1 MAGRGRQT
9 RPQKNYAVGLEIPCR
24 GGAFYWAPE
33 IPSEVGLA
41 GAIPSVCER
50 VHNRAHSFQ
59 NSAGLRSR
67 AHPAVGADLKPRW
80 LDHPVSYCF
89 SLARRVQLLILPF
102 QLTFRRGRRI
112 RSGES
117 GGPPLFEPSLKV
129 ERDTAHHQNS
139 GFGRPGL
146 KFLNWRSQPGRYPL
160 RRMGL
165 ADDLIDVIA
174 IDAVKRAQVESDPRG
189 LDAYQDHRA

>member
-59 NSAGLRSR
+59 NSAGFGPALTPLGQISR
-67 AHPAVGADLKPRW
+67 
-80 LDHPVSYCF
+80 
-89 SLARRVQLLILPF
+89 
-102 QLTFRRGRRI
+102 
-112 RSGES
+112 
-117 GGPPLFEPSLKV
+117 PPL
-129 ERDTAHHQNS
+129 
-139 GFGRPGL
+139 
-146 KFLNWRSQPGRYPL
+146 
-160 RRMGL
+160 
-165 ADDLIDVIA
+165 
-174 IDAVKRAQVESDPRG
+174 
-189 LDAYQDHRA
+189 